1 MYLGWI
7 ILMAGGSWLAGEE
20 AKPASQ
26 AAEQPFSTRS
36 DKPPLTRA
44 SDFSETLHGQA
55 VADPY
60 RWLED
65 LDSAETAAW
74 VEAQNRHSFGYLK
87 ALPDREPLRQRLE
100 QLWNYER
107 YSLPFREGGR
117 IFFFKNDGLQNQA
130 VLYWQEDLLATPK
143 VLLDPNLLASDG
155 TAALSGTAISRD
167 GKLLAYGVSQSG
179 SDWVEWRVRE
189 VASGK
194 DLQDKLSWVKFSG
207 AAWNHESSGF
217 YYSRYDEPVKG
228 KEMEDANYFQ
238 KVFFHRIG
246 TAQSEDVEIYR
257 RDDQKEWGFAAGVTE
272 DGRFLTLQVWQG
284 TDPRNRFFYQDLKE
298 APGKTVELLNDF
310 DAEYSFIHNLGS
322 LFLFKSNL
330 DAPRGRILAIDLK
343 KPERQ
348 HWQTLIPQGSHTI
361 AGVGVARDTLLL
373 ETMVDAKS
381 EVRLHD
387 FSGKELGTLN
397 LPGIGSVAISAEVDS
412 SEIFYSFTSFN
423 TPGSQYRH
431 DLTSGKGELFRQ
443 PKLAFDPG
451 QYETRQVFYPSKDG
465 TKIPM
470 FLCYK
475 KSAFTGKAMPTYL
488 YGYGGFDVSL
498 TPAFSVSNLVWM
510 EMGGLYALANL
521 RGGGEYGQDWHQAGT
536 KERKQNVFDDFQ
548 AAAEWLIASG
558 YTNRERLAIGGGSN
572 GGLLVGAC
580 VNQRPD
586 LYAAALPAVG
596 VMDMLRFHKFTI
608 GWAWTSDYGS
618 PDDPAM
624 FKVLRAY
631 SPYHNIVPGTHYP
644 AVMVLTSDHDDRV
657 VPSHSFKY
665 GAALQAAQGGN
676 RPILIRIETKA
687 GHGAGKPTSKLIEE
701 AADRWAFLKANLD
714 FSK

>member
-1 MYLGWI
+1 MHLGWI
-7 ILMAGGSWLAGEE
+7 ILMTGGGWLAGEE
-20 AKPASQ
+20 AKPASHS
-26 AAEQPFSTRS
+26 AEQPLSRQA
-36 DKPPLTRA
+36 DKPPATRV
-44 SDFSETLHGQA
+44 SDFAETLHGQL

-65 LDSAETAAW
+65 LDSPETAAW

-87 ALPDREPLRQRLE
+87 ALPDRDPLRQRLE

-107 YSLPFREGGR
+107 YSLPFREGAR

-130 VLYWQEDLLATPK
+130 VLYWQENLKETPK
-143 VLLDPNLLASDG
+143 LLLDPNLLASDG

-207 AAWNHESSGF
+207 AAWSHDSSGF

-228 KEMEDANYFQ
+228 QEREDANYFQ

-257 RDDQKEWGFAAGVTE
+257 RDDQKEWGFAADVTE
-272 DGRFLTLQVWQG
+272 DGRYLTLQVWQG
-284 TDPRNRFFYQDLKE
+284 TDPRNRFFYQDLQE
-298 APGKTVELLNDF
+298 APGKTVELLADF

-361 AGVGVARDTLLL
+361 AGVAVARDRLLL

-381 EVRLHD
+381 EVRIHD

-397 LPGIGSVAISAEVDS
+397 LPGIGSVGISAEVDS
-412 SEIFYSFTSFN
+412 SEIYYSFTSFN

-431 DLTSGKGELFRQ
+431 DLASGKSELFRQ
-443 PKLAFDPG
+443 PKLAFDPD

-470 FLCYK
+470 FLSYK
-475 KSAFTGKAMPTYL
+475 KSAFTNKPMPTYL

-498 TPAFSVSNLVWM
+498 TPGFSVSNLVWM

-548 AAAEWLIASG
+548 SAAEWLTASG

-665 GAALQAAQGGN
+665 GAALQAAQGGE